1 MSTDIRAEISQSNP
15 YWISKHRYYELKH
28 FCMQYPEWR
37 RALLAISEY
46 RSGLVGEKGTGKAD
60 PTAALAS
67 RRIALSKRIDILEQ
81 TAYQTDP
88 VIGTYILK
96 GVISGLSYDST
107 KARIEIPC
115 CKDVYYHLYRRFF
128 WLLDRA
134 RD

>member
-1 MSTDIRAEISQSNP
+1 MSTDIRAEISKENP

-28 FCMQYPEWR
+28 FCMQYPEWTR
-37 RALLAISEY
+37 SLLAISEY
-46 RSGLVGEKGTGKAD
+46 RSGLMGVKGNQQAD
-60 PTAALAS
+60 PTAAIAS
-67 RRIALSKRIDILEQ
+67 RRMALSRKIDILEEA
-81 TAYQTDP
+81 AYQTDP
-88 VIGTYILK
+88 VIGRYILK
-96 GVISGLSYDST
+96 GVISGHSYDVM

>member
-1 MSTDIRAEISQSNP
+1 MSTDIRSELSKANP

-46 RSGLVGEKGTGKAD
+46 KSGLSGKQGNQQAD
-60 PTAALAS
+60 PTAAIAS
-67 RRIALSKRIDILEQ
+67 RRIELSKRIDILEQ
-81 TAYQTDP
+81 AAHQTDP
-88 VIGTYILK
+88 VIGEYILK
-96 GVISGLSYDST
+96 GVISGLSYDSM

-115 CKDVYYHLYRRFF
+115 CKDMYYHLYRRFF
-128 WLLDRA
+128 WLLDRM